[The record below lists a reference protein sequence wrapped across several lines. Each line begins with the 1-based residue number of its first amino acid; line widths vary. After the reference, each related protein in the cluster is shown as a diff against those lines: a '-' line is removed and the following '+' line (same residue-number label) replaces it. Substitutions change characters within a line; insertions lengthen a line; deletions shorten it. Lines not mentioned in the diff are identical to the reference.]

1 MSDTT
6 GIVVSLLTGLLLG
19 LLFFGGLWWTVQR
32 ILTAR
37 HPVALVMGSLLLR
50 LGAVIIG
57 MVLVAHGHWERF
69 VVCLLGLVIAR
80 VAVTRLTRLPEASGL
95 ITKEEDHAS

>member
-6 GIVVSLLTGLLLG
+6 GMVISLLTGLLLG

-50 LGAVIIG
+50 LGTVIIG
-57 MVLVAHGHWERF
+57 MVVVAHDHWVRF

-80 VAVTRLTRLPEASGL
+80 VVVTRLTRLPEGSGL

>member
-6 GIVVSLLTGLLLG
+6 GLVISLLAGLLLG
-19 LLFFGGLWWTVQR
+19 VQFFGGLWWTVQR

-50 LGAVIIG
+50 MGTVIIG
-57 MVLVAHGHWERF
+57 MVVVAHGHWERF

-80 VAVTRLTRLPEASGL
+80 GVVTRITRLPEESGL